1 MGRDLRLRRVDMA
14 DAETLFRWRNDP
26 EARENSFQT
35 QPIVYDEHIAWLDKT
50 LRDSSQEIYILCEG
64 DTPIGQVRLSTED
77 DAATVNYSIDAAH
90 RAQGYGRVILQL
102 VENLCV
108 ERGEPCALRGYVK
121 KKNIAS
127 QIVFETLGY
136 ECGEMPDKNCL
147 LYVKYKLQRSLVTED
162 KFAGGEHSS

>member
-1 MGRDLRLRRVDMA
+1 MTLCLRKATRG

-77 DAATVNYSIDAAH
+77 DAATVSYSIDAAY
-90 RAQGYGRVILQL
+90 RAQGYGRAILQL
-102 VENLCV
+102 VENACV

-121 KKNIAS
+121 KQNIAS
-127 QIVFETLGY
+127 QIIFERLGY
-136 ECGEMPDKNCL
+136 ICEINPELDCL
-147 LYVKYKLQRSLVTED
+147 RYTKRILCQNS
-162 KFAGGEHSS
+162 